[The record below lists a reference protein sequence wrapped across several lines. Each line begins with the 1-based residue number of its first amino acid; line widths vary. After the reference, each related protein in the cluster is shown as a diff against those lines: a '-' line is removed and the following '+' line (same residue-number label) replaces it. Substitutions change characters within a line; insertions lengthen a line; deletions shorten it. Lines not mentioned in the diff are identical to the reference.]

1 MPRGWSSGE
10 SLQKQAAMVLGN
22 KFSTPH
28 CCCQEE
34 RLAPRLCNGVL
45 RLLQL
50 WTSADGRLRPQ
61 RPSQKL
67 AFQAPSSS
75 WKVIDFSGSPQFTLG
90 FWLLAV
96 LPQCSLWA
104 RARSPT
110 SGGSWGEVAYTVILT
125 GIGEGKASRRA
136 GVCLTGGVSQTLTD

>member
-1 MPRGWSSGE
+1 MLVLRGKPSETGSNGLGE
-10 SLQKQAAMVLGN
+10 QILDTSLLLPGGTTGPEAVQWCAQAAAAVDLGRW
-22 KFSTPH
+22 
-28 CCCQEE
+28 QIE
-34 RLAPRLCNGVL
+34 APAAQPEARVVV
-45 RLLQL
+45 
-50 WTSADGRLRPQ
+50 
-61 RPSQKL
+61 
-67 AFQAPSSS
+67 QAPSSS